1 MPKGFLHVKDT
12 ADLEALVERLRRA
25 EYVTVDTEFLRD
37 NTYWPKLCLVQ
48 VAGPDVA
55 AIIDPLAP
63 LMDLSSLFDLMVDPG
78 VLKVFHA
85 ARQDIEIFLK
95 LSGRIPEPLFDTQ
108 VAAMV
113 CGYGDSVSY
122 ETLVAKI
129 ARASLDKSSRF
140 TDWTRRPLTDRQLQY
155 AVGDVTHLRKVYDV
169 LWAELEKTGR
179 TEWLDGEMAVL
190 MDPATYIVEPIDAW
204 QRIKTRTSNRRF
216 LGVLREVA
224 AWREIEARAR
234 DLPRGRLLKDDALLE
249 VAAHPPT
256 SIDDMKQSRGV
267 PKGFADGRLGPSLL
281 EAVQRG
287 LDCPESD
294 LPEAEKVTEAPR
306 GVGPLVELLKVML
319 KLCCEDHGVAQKLVA
334 NTADLEAIAA
344 HDDAQVPALQGWRRK
359 VFGEAAL
366 DLKNGRVALAA
377 EGRRIK
383 LIRLGQQGA
392 G

>member
-1 MPKGFLHVKDT
+1 MPKGYLHIKDT
-12 ADLEALVERLRRA
+12 EELTALVERLKQA

-55 AIIDPLAP
+55 AIIDPVAP
-63 LMDLSSLFDLMVDPG
+63 LIDLQPLFDLMVDPK

-129 ARASLDKSSRF
+129 AKAGLDKSSRF
-140 TDWTRRPLTDRQLQY
+140 TDWSRRPLTDRQLTY
-155 AVGDVTHLRKVYDV
+155 AIGDVTHLRKVYEV
-169 LWAELEKTGR
+169 LWAELERSGR
-179 TEWLDGEMAVL
+179 TEWLDTEMAVL
-190 MDPATYIVEPIDAW
+190 MDPGTYIVEPEDAW

-216 LGVLREVA
+216 LAVLREVA
-224 AWREIEARAR
+224 AWRETEARAR
-234 DLPRGRLLKDDALLE
+234 DLPRGRMLKDDALLE
-249 VAAHPPT
+249 IAAHPPT

-287 LDCPESD
+287 LDCPED
-294 LPEAEKVTEAPR
+294 LLPESEKVAEAPR
-306 GVGPLVELLKVML
+306 GIGPLVELLKVML
-319 KLCCEDHGVAQKLVA
+319 KLQCEDHGVAQKLVA
-334 NTADLEAIAA
+334 NTADLEAIAG
-344 HDDAQVPALQGWRRK
+344 DDEANVPALQGWRRK

-366 DLKNGRVALAA
+366 DLKHGRLALAA

-383 LIRLGQQGA
+383 LIKLGQNA

>member
-1 MPKGFLHVKDT
+1 MAKGFLHITDT
-12 ADLEALVERLRRA
+12 EALTALVDRLKKA

-63 LMDLSSLFDLMVDPG
+63 LIDLQPLLDLMADPN

-95 LSGRIPEPLFDTQ
+95 ISGRIPEPLFDTQ

-122 ETLVAKI
+122 ETLVSKI

-155 AVGDVTHLRKVYDV
+155 AIGDVTHLRKVYDN
-169 LWAELEKTGR
+169 LAGELERSDR
-179 TEWLDGEMAVL
+179 TEWLDEEMAIL
-190 MDPATYIVEPIDAW
+190 MDPATYIVEPRQAF
-204 QRIKTRTSNRRF
+204 QRIKTRTTNRRF
-216 LGVLREVA
+216 LAILREVA
-224 AWREIEARAR
+224 AWRETEARAR

-249 VAAHPPT
+249 LAAHPPH
-256 SIDDMKQSRGV
+256 SIDEMKQSRGV
-267 PKGFADGRLGPSLL
+267 PKGFADGKLGPSLL
-281 EAVQRG
+281 EAVRLG
-287 LDCPESD
+287 LECPDED
-294 LPEAEKVTEAPR
+294 LPEAEKPVETPR

-319 KLCCEDHGVAQKLVA
+319 KLQCERHGVAQKLVA
-334 NTADLEAIAA
+334 NTADLERIAG
-344 HDDAQVPALQGWRRK
+344 DDEADVPALSGWRRQ

-366 DLKNGRVALAA
+366 ALKTGKLALAA

-383 LIRLGQQGA
+383 LIRLDE
-392 G
+392 

>member
-1 MPKGFLHVKDT
+1 MAKGFLHITDT
-12 ADLEALVERLRRA
+12 EALTALVERLKKA

-63 LMDLSSLFDLMVDPG
+63 LIDLQPLLDLMVDPT

-95 LSGRIPEPLFDTQ
+95 ISGRIPEPLFDTQ

-129 ARASLDKSSRF
+129 ARATLDKSSRF

-155 AVGDVTHLRKVYDV
+155 AVGDVTHLRKVYDS
-169 LWAELEKTGR
+169 LAGELERSDR
-179 TEWLDGEMAVL
+179 TEWLDEEMAIL
-190 MDPATYIVEPIDAW
+190 MDPATYIVEPHQAF
-204 QRIKTRTSNRRF
+204 QRIKTRTTNRRF
-216 LGVLREVA
+216 LGILREVA
-224 AWREIEARAR
+224 AWRETEARVR

-249 VAAHPPT
+249 LAAHPPH
-256 SIDDMKQSRGV
+256 SIDEMKQSRGV
-267 PKGFADGRLGPSLL
+267 PKGFADGKLGPSLL
-281 EAVQRG
+281 EAVRLG
-287 LDCPESD
+287 LECPDAD
-294 LPEAEKVTEAPR
+294 LPEAEKQVDTPR

-319 KLCCEDHGVAQKLVA
+319 KLQCESHGVAQKLVA
-334 NTADLEAIAA
+334 NTADLERIAGD
-344 HDDAQVPALQGWRRK
+344 DDADVPALRGWRRQ

-366 DLKNGRVALAA
+366 ALKTGKLALAD

-383 LIRLGQQGA
+383 LIRLDS
-392 G
+392 

>member
-1 MPKGFLHVKDT
+1 MPKGYLHIKDT
-12 ADLEALVERLRRA
+12 EELTALVERLRQA

-55 AIIDPLAP
+55 AIIDPVAP
-63 LMDLSSLFDLMVDPG
+63 LIDLQPLFDLMVDPK

-140 TDWTRRPLTDRQLQY
+140 TDWSRRPLTERQLTY
-155 AVGDVTHLRKVYDV
+155 AIGDVTHLRKVYDV
-169 LWAELEKTGR
+169 LWSELERSGR
-179 TEWLDGEMAVL
+179 TEWLDSEMAVL
-190 MDPATYIVEPIDAW
+190 MDPATYIVEPREAW

-216 LGVLREVA
+216 LAVLREVA
-224 AWREIEARAR
+224 AWREIEARTR
-234 DLPRGRLLKDDALLE
+234 DLPRGRMLKDDALLE
-249 VAAHPPT
+249 IAAHPPT

-287 LDCPESD
+287 LECPED
-294 LPEAEKVTEAPR
+294 EMPEAEKVADAPR
-306 GVGPLVELLKVML
+306 GIGPLVELLKVML
-319 KLCCEDHGVAQKLVA
+319 KLQCEDHGVAQKLVA
-334 NTADLEAIAA
+334 NTADLEAIAGD
-344 HDDAQVPALQGWRRK
+344 DDANVPALQGWRRK

-366 DLKNGRVALAA
+366 DLKHGRLALAA

-383 LIRLGQQGA
+383 LIKLGQGA

>member
-1 MPKGFLHVKDT
+1 MPKGYLHIKDT
-12 ADLEALVERLRRA
+12 EELTALVERLKQA

-55 AIIDPLAP
+55 AIIDPVAP
-63 LMDLSSLFDLMVDPG
+63 LIDLQPLFDLMVDPK

-140 TDWTRRPLTDRQLQY
+140 TDWSRRPLTDRQLTY
-155 AVGDVTHLRKVYDV
+155 AIGDVTHLRKVYDV
-169 LWAELEKTGR
+169 LWAELERSGR
-179 TEWLDGEMAVL
+179 TEWLDSEMAVL
-190 MDPATYIVEPIDAW
+190 MDPATYIVEPADAW

-216 LGVLREVA
+216 LAVLREVA
-224 AWREIEARAR
+224 AWRETEARTR
-234 DLPRGRLLKDDALLE
+234 DLPRGRMLKDDALLE
-249 VAAHPPT
+249 IAAHPPT

-287 LDCPESD
+287 LDCPED
-294 LPEAEKVTEAPR
+294 QLPEAEKVAEAPR
-306 GVGPLVELLKVML
+306 GIGPLVELLKVML
-319 KLCCEDHGVAQKLVA
+319 KLQCEDHGVAQKLVA
-334 NTADLEAIAA
+334 NTADLEAIAGSDEA
-344 HDDAQVPALQGWRRK
+344 NVPALQGWRRK

-366 DLKNGRVALAA
+366 DLKNGRLALAA

-383 LIRLGQQGA
+383 LIKLGQGA

>member
-1 MPKGFLHVKDT
+1 MSKGFLHITDT
-12 ADLEALVERLRRA
+12 AALTALVERLREA
-25 EYVTVDTEFLRD
+25 DYVTVDTEFLRD
-37 NTYWPKLCLVQ
+37 NSYWPKLCLVQ
-48 VAGPDVA
+48 VAGPKDA

-63 LMDLSSLFDLMVDPG
+63 QIDLAPLFDLMADHK

-113 CGYGDSVSY
+113 CGYGDSASY

-129 ARASLDKSSRF
+129 AKAGLDKSSRF
-140 TDWTRRPLTDRQLQY
+140 TDWTRRPLTERQLQY
-155 AVGDVTHLRKVYDV
+155 AIGDVTHLRKVYEV
-169 LWAELEKTGR
+169 LYGQLEKSGR
-179 TEWLDGEMAVL
+179 IDWLDEEMAIL
-190 MDPATYIVEPIDAW
+190 MDPATYIIEPAEAY

-224 AWREIEARAR
+224 AWREVEARAR

-249 VAAHPPT
+249 LASHPPA
-256 SIDDMKQSRGV
+256 SIDEMKQSRGV
-267 PKGFADGRLGPSLL
+267 PKGFADGKLGPSLL
-281 EAVQRG
+281 EAVLRG
-287 LDCPESD
+287 LNC
-294 LPEAEKVTEAPR
+294 PEAELPVPETVVEAPR

-319 KLCCEDHGVAQKLVA
+319 KLQCEDHGVAQKLVA
-334 NTADLEAIAA
+334 NTADLEQIAGD
-344 HDDAQVPALQGWRRK
+344 DDADVPALHGWRRQ

-366 DLKNGRVALAA
+366 SLKHGRVALAA

-383 LIRLGQQGA
+383 LIDLSK
-392 G
+392 

>member
-1 MPKGFLHVKDT
+1 MAKGFIHITDT
-12 ADLEALVERLRRA
+12 EALTALVERLKQA
-25 EYVTVDTEFLRD
+25 EYITVDTEFLRD

-48 VAGPDVA
+48 VAGPDVT

-63 LMDLSSLFDLMVDPG
+63 LIDLSPLLDLMVDPK

-155 AVGDVTHLRKVYDV
+155 AIGDVTHLRRVYEN
-169 LWAELEKTGR
+169 LAGELDRSGR
-179 TEWLDGEMAVL
+179 TDWLDEEMAIL
-190 MDPATYIVEPIDAW
+190 MDPATYIVEPPQAY
-204 QRIKTRTSNRRF
+204 QRIKTRTTNRRF
-216 LGVLREVA
+216 LAVLREVA
-224 AWREIEARAR
+224 AWRELEARAR

-249 VAAHPPT
+249 IAAHPPA

-267 PKGFADGRLGPSLL
+267 PKGFADGKLGPSLL

-287 LDCPESD
+287 LACPDDEM
-294 LPEAEKVTEAPR
+294 PEAEKSVEAPR

-319 KLCCEDHGVAQKLVA
+319 KLQCESHGVAQKLVA
-334 NTADLEAIAA
+334 NTADLEQIAGS
-344 HDDAQVPALQGWRRK
+344 DDANVPALNGWRRQ
-359 VFGEAAL
+359 VFGDAAL
-366 DLKNGRVALAA
+366 ALKNGKLALAA

-383 LIRLGQQGA
+383 LIRLDD
-392 G
+392 

>member
-1 MPKGFLHVKDT
+1 MSKGFLHIKDT
-12 ADLEALVERLRRA
+12 DALVELVARLRKA
-25 EYVTVDTEFLRD
+25 DYVTVDTEFLRD

-63 LMDLSSLFDLMVDPG
+63 LIDLQPLLDLMVDPS

-129 ARASLDKSSRF
+129 ARAALDKSSRF
-140 TDWTRRPLTDRQLQY
+140 TDWTRRPLSERQLQY
-155 AVGDVTHLRKVYDV
+155 AIGDVTHLRKVYEV
-169 LWAELEKTGR
+169 LWADLEKTGR
-179 TEWLDGEMAVL
+179 IDWLDGEMAIL
-190 MDPATYIVEPIDAW
+190 MDPGTYIVEPAQAY
-204 QRIKTRTSNRRF
+204 QRIKTRTHNRRF
-216 LGVLREVA
+216 LGVLRELA
-224 AWREIEARAR
+224 AWRELEAQAR
-234 DLPRGRLLKDDALLE
+234 DLPRGRMLKDDALLE
-249 VAAHPPT
+249 LAAHPPT

-281 EAVQRG
+281 DAVQRG
-287 LDCPESD
+287 LACPDDE
-294 LPEAEKVTEAPR
+294 LPEPEHHPEAPR

-319 KLCCEDHGVAQKLVA
+319 KLQCEDHGVAQKLVA
-334 NTADLEAIAA
+334 NTSDLEQIAG
-344 HDDAQVPALQGWRRK
+344 DDKADVPALKGWRRE
-359 VFGEAAL
+359 VFGDAAL
-366 DLKNGRVALAA
+366 DLKHGRLALAC

-383 LIRLGQQGA
+383 LIRLGGA
-392 G
+392 A